1 MEQSKEQPE
10 RVVVRRNTNSETK
23 TPNLDNHGRDLT
35 AMAREGK
42 LDNVIG
48 RDEEIQRVSEVLAR
62 RKKNNPVLLGE
73 AGVGKTAIVE
83 GLAIKINEGDV
94 PHVLLNKRV
103 VALDLTSLV
112 AGTKFRGEFEER
124 ITNLLKEL
132 QDNRDIILFIDE
144 MHTIVGA
151 GGGSGTLEASNIMKP
166 ALARGDIQCIGATT
180 LDEYRQN
187 IEKDK
192 ALERRFQ
199 KVVVN
204 QPSAE
209 ETLTILK
216 NSKGHYEKHHNVR
229 YSDEALELAVK
240 LADRYITD
248 RFFPD
253 KAFDILDEAGSKAN
267 LQKVEI
273 PIGILEI
280 QELITQTL
288 KHKQKAIEEQ
298 KYETAALHRDNEK
311 KLRIILEKENEKW
324 EEERRKNAVAVS
336 EEEITA
342 VVSKITGIPV
352 NKVTEDEGQKLLTM
366 EEDLKKE
373 VIGQDDAVEKI
384 SRAIRRARVGLKD
397 PKRPIG
403 SFLFLGSTGVGK
415 TELTKALAR
424 YMFNTEDSLI
434 RVDMSEYMEKH
445 SVAKLVG
452 APPGYVGYNEG
463 GQLTEKVRRKPF
475 SIVLFDEVE
484 KAHPEVFNIL
494 LQVLDDG
501 HLTDGN
507 GRKVDFKNTIII
519 MTSNV
524 GVRDVKVGG
533 RIGFSENHVE
543 THYQTMKVSIEEAM
557 QSLFSP
563 EFLNRIDEHIVFK
576 QLEKEQLH
584 KIIDI
589 QLASLVSRL
598 EGKNIKLEL
607 TEEAKDFIVE
617 KGYDVKN
624 GARPLKRAIQRHIED
639 TLAEEILKGT
649 IKESA
654 NLIVEFDVAVGEL
667 VFSDATQKAKKR
679 SSKKVVS

>member
-1 MEQSKEQPE
+1 M
-10 RVVVRRNTNSETK
+10 
-23 TPNLDNHGRDLT
+23 
-35 AMAREGK
+35 
-42 LDNVIG
+42 
-48 RDEEIQRVSEVLAR
+48 
-62 RKKNNPVLLGE
+62 
-73 AGVGKTAIVE
+73 
-83 GLAIKINEGDV
+83 
-94 PHVLLNKRV
+94 
-103 VALDLTSLV
+103 
-112 AGTKFRGEFEER
+112 
-124 ITNLLKEL
+124 
-132 QDNRDIILFIDE
+132 
-144 MHTIVGA
+144 
-151 GGGSGTLEASNIMKP
+151 
-166 ALARGDIQCIGATT
+166 
-180 LDEYRQN
+180 
-187 IEKDK
+187 
-192 ALERRFQ
+192 
-199 KVVVN
+199 
-204 QPSAE
+204 
-209 ETLTILK
+209 
-216 NSKGHYEKHHNVR
+216 
-229 YSDEALELAVK
+229 
-240 LADRYITD
+240 
-248 RFFPD
+248 
-253 KAFDILDEAGSKAN
+253 
-267 LQKVEI
+267 
-273 PIGILEI
+273 
-280 QELITQTL
+280 
-288 KHKQKAIEEQ
+288 
-298 KYETAALHRDNEK
+298 HRDNEK

-424 YMFNTEDSLI
+424 YMFNTEDAII

-607 TEEAKDFIVE
+607 TEEAKNFIVE

-654 NLIVEFDVAVGEL
+654 NLIVEFDVAVGGL
-667 VFSDATQKAKKR
+667 VFSDATQKTKKR